1 MQEIIIQPRIRQ
13 GGIIDSTPLIAS
25 PFLHVAPLSPWRKL
39 TWARS
44 SASVV
49 TGSWTAGDQARFS
62 LHMFTLKWLK
72 HHAFKTCS
80 NTSTPFGFCCR
91 QGHSALTALSQV
103 APRELYKSVR
113 KMLGGNYSH
122 AIILTCEL
130 SGWEEAQVSKHSGTQ
145 AFGCGREP
153 ALLHSWL
160 LWFQMWQ
167 MFCQCK
173 LLTWKLSRTAQE
185 AMF

>member
-1 MQEIIIQPRIRQ
+1 MEKGDMSTEWCKCGYGVPGQQEIK
-13 GGIIDSTPLIAS
+13 
-25 PFLHVAPLSPWRKL
+25 HAPLC
-39 TWARS
+39 
-44 SASVV
+44 
-49 TGSWTAGDQARFS
+49 
-62 LHMFTLKWLK
+62 
-72 HHAFKTCS
+72 TCS
-80 NTSTPFGFCCR
+80 RWNGWSIVLLKPAQTLPLLLGSVAVKVT
-91 QGHSALTALSQV
+91 HTALSQV
-103 APRELYKSVR
+103 APRDLYKSVR

-130 SGWEEAQVSKHSGTQ
+130 SGWEEAQVSKHGGTQ

-160 LWFQMWQ
+160 LGFQMWQ